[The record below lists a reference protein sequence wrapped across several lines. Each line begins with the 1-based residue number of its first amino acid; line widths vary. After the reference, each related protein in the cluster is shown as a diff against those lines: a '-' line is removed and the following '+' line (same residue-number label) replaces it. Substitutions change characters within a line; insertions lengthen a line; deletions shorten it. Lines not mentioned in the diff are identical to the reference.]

1 MDRQVGS
8 RGRDAL
14 WSAVATRLA
23 LLDAASRRIQEDQ
36 ARASAWTVEPPGETG
51 KILGKPWE
59 NDGKWRFS
67 WENHGKMMGK

>member
-36 ARASAWTVEPPGETG
+36 ARASCLDRRTPGG
-51 KILGKPWE
+51 NWE
-59 NDGKWRFS
+59 NPRKT
-67 WENHGKMMGK
+67 MGK